1 MLSVSAGNGERMRL
15 ESIVIQGFKSFAEKT
30 ELKVF
35 PGVTCIVGPNGCG
48 KSNVADAVRWA
59 LGEQSPKILR
69 GHRMEDVIFH
79 GSASRKAVGLAE
91 VGLVFNN
98 DGGLDV
104 PWSEVG
110 VARRLYRTGESEYVL
125 NKNVCRLRDIQDLFA
140 GTGVNPK
147 AYALMD
153 QDRLNHVLT
162 AKPWERRIFIEEAAG
177 VARYKQQRAE
187 TQGKL
192 DATRQNLQRVR
203 DVMDEV
209 KRQVGSLER
218 QAKKAQQYKALHQ
231 ERQALDL
238 AMLAADYAGLTAA
251 HEALTQEGARLR
263 RDEEERRVAIARIE
277 AHEASLRG
285 AIQESDYRL
294 ADLRQSAQKFQ
305 GEVERLLERREQMG
319 AQIRELGEEE
329 ARLGEEIRGITERR
343 GEVGV
348 RREDTLR
355 ALGEARE
362 RFAALDGQVR
372 ALEAELDARRAELG
386 RRREAVE
393 ALRLEQIR
401 AAGERAELTRSA
413 GELRERGAQLERRR
427 ERLEAETASARGE
440 ADALAAAR
448 RRLETSFAE
457 TGVQLSLLTGERE
470 QVEEELGRLSA
481 RRVQAQEFLAA
492 LRVAIAAKESAR
504 QALDLLEREREGYG
518 AGVRLLFSPP
528 AASSVAGVVG
538 TVADLLDVPPGLE
551 PAVEAVLGDRL
562 QWVVVERF
570 EHARAAL
577 GFLER
582 EGVGAATLLAL
593 ETLAA
598 AQPHA
603 GERGDDKEIVWAD
616 RLVGGPRPELIRH
629 LLGAVGIVGSLDVAE
644 ALWRRN
650 GISASFVTRSGEV
663 LSPAGALTGGRRH
676 NEREANDHSLLGRKR
691 ALRQLSEELG
701 GLARD
706 AEEAAR
712 RLQALDTEVESLRG
726 RQEVL
731 QVSVHAQE
739 SARLS
744 GEKDIEAARREAD
757 RVLRHLETIEAE
769 RSQVAVEAATAA
781 RDLEALEARLAEVL
795 TGEAASERRMTEL
808 RTALDADQAA
818 EAAAVAA
825 ATTCR
830 VDLATVLERVEALGR
845 EIDNLAALE
854 EELAAR
860 LREAANRRSQIFD
873 RRQELGREQARTDER
888 AREVGAERDRKE
900 RDVAILAE
908 EHGRRLDE
916 RQATENE
923 LREAHR
929 AVDVLV
935 SRIHE
940 LDLKETEGRVRRE
953 ELLQEAGRRHAVD
966 GAAAL
971 LAAHDPAR
979 DLDAGRER
987 YEDLGAKLEAMGPVN
1002 LVADDEY
1009 RELVERLEF
1018 LRSQHDDLVQS
1029 IKDLERALRGMTRT
1043 AQERFEQAFEE
1054 INRHFGEIFQRLFE
1068 GGRAELRMVPPE
1080 EGEDDPLE
1088 LGVELMAQPRGKRL
1102 QAVTLMSG
1110 GERALT
1116 GLALLFAIFYY
1127 RPSPFCVLDEVDAPL
1142 DDANIHRF
1150 IRVLRELC
1158 SQTQFIVITHNR
1170 KTMEA
1175 ADLLYGVTMQ
1185 EPGLSRLVSVRLTEA

>member
-1 MLSVSAGNGERMRL
+1 MRL
-15 ESIVIQGFKSFAEKT
+15 EQIVIQGFKSFAEKT
-30 ELKVF
+30 EVQVF

-69 GHRMEDVIFH
+69 GHKMEDVIFH
-79 GSASRKAVGLAE
+79 GSSSRKAVGLAE
-91 VGLVFNN
+91 VALIFNN
-98 DGGLDV
+98 DGGLNV

-110 VARRLYRTGESEYVL
+110 LARRLYRTGESEYLL
-125 NKNVCRLRDIQDLFA
+125 NKGLCRLRDIQDLFA

-192 DATRQNLQRVR
+192 AATRQNLQRVR

-209 KRQVGSLER
+209 KRQVISLER
-218 QAKKAQQYKALHQ
+218 QAKKAQQYKALYQ

-251 HEALTQEGARLR
+251 HEALVQEGARLR
-263 RDEEERRVAIARIE
+263 REEDERRVAIARIE
-277 AHEASLRG
+277 AREATLRA
-285 AIQESDYRL
+285 AIQESEYRL

-305 GEVERLLERREQMG
+305 GELERLLERREQMG
-319 AQIRELGEEE
+319 AQVREMGEEE
-329 ARLGEEIRGITERR
+329 LRLGEEIRSLTERR
-343 GEVGV
+343 AEVGAKLQ
-348 RREDTLR
+348 DAIR
-355 ALGEARE
+355 ALGDARE
-362 RFAALDGQVR
+362 RFAGLDRQVKEIE
-372 ALEAELDARRAELG
+372 ADLELRRADLG

-401 AAGERAELTRSA
+401 VAGDRVELTRFA
-413 GELRERGAQLERRR
+413 GELRERGAQIERRR
-427 ERLEAETASARGE
+427 ERLEAETRSARGE
-440 ADALAAAR
+440 ADSLAAAR
-448 RRLETSFAE
+448 RHLEQSFE
-457 TGVQLSLLTGERE
+457 QTGVQLSLLTGERE
-470 QVEEELGRLSA
+470 QVEQELVRQGA
-481 RRVQAQEFLAA
+481 MRVQAQESLAA
-492 LRVAIAAKESAR
+492 LRVAIVAKESAR
-504 QALDLLEREREGYG
+504 EALGRLEREREGYG
-518 AGVRLLFSPP
+518 AGGRSLFSPQ

-538 TVADLLDVPPGLE
+538 TVADLLEVPPGLE

-562 QWVVVERF
+562 QWVIVERF

-577 GFLER
+577 TYLER
-582 EGVGAATLLAL
+582 EGAGAATLLAV
-593 ETLAA
+593 ETLAPA
-598 AQPHA
+598 PSADE
-603 GERGDDKEIVWAD
+603 GRSDDKDVTWAD
-616 RLVGGPRPELIRH
+616 RLVGGPRPELVRH
-629 LLGAVGIVGSLDVAE
+629 LLGGVGVVGHLDLAE
-644 ALWRRN
+644 ALWRRD
-650 GISASFVTRSGEV
+650 GAVATYVTRAGEV
-663 LSPAGALTGGRRH
+663 LAPTGALTGGRRH
-676 NEREANDHSLLGRKR
+676 NERQANDHSLLGRKR
-691 ALRQLSEELG
+691 ALRQLSEEMG
-701 GLARD
+701 ELALQ
-706 AEEAAR
+706 AEEAQR
-712 RLQALDTEVESLRG
+712 RFHALDREVESLRG

-739 SARLS
+739 TARLS
-744 GEKDIEAARREAD
+744 GEKDIEAARREAL
-757 RVLRHLETIEAE
+757 RVLRHLETLQAEGRQLSGEATTAAGEIEAL
-769 RSQVAVEAATAA
+769 
-781 RDLEALEARLAEVL
+781 DGRLAEVA
-795 TGEAASERRMTEL
+795 TRETAIEREM
-808 RTALDADQAA
+808 TALRQSLEADQAG
-818 EAAAVAA
+818 EASIVVAA
-825 ATTCR
+825 TSCR
-830 VDLATVLERVEALGR
+830 VNLATVLERVEALGR
-845 EIDNLAALE
+845 EIDSLSELE
-854 EELAAR
+854 IECGAR
-860 LREAANRRSQIFD
+860 LDEAGIRRAQILD
-873 RRQELGREQARTDER
+873 RRRDLTREQGRTDER

-900 RDVAILAE
+900 RDVAVLAE
-908 EHGRRLDE
+908 EHSQRLDL
-916 RQATENE
+916 RQTAETE
-923 LREAHR
+923 LREAQR
-929 AVDVLV
+929 GVDGLV

-953 ELLQEAGRRHAVD
+953 ELLQEAGRRHAVG
-966 GAAAL
+966 GAETL
-971 LAAHDPAR
+971 RAAHDPAQ
-979 DLDAGRER
+979 DLEAGKIR
-987 YEDLGAKLEAMGPVN
+987 YEELGVKLEGMGPVN

-1009 RELVERLEF
+1009 RELQERLEF
-1018 LRSQHDDLVQS
+1018 LRSQHDDLAQS
-1029 IKDLERALRGMTRT
+1029 MKDLDRALRGMTRT
-1043 AQERFEQAFEE
+1043 AQERFQEAFEE

-1158 SQTQFIVITHNR
+1158 SQTQFLVITHNR

-1175 ADLLYGVTMQ
+1175 ADVLYGVTMQ
-1185 EPGLSRLVSVRLTEA
+1185 EPGLSRLVSVKLAEA

>member
-1 MLSVSAGNGERMRL
+1 MRL
-15 ESIVIQGFKSFAEKT
+15 EQIVIQGFKSFAEKT
-30 ELKVF
+30 EVQVF

-48 KSNVADAVRWA
+48 KSNVADAIRWA
-59 LGEQSPKILR
+59 LGEQSPKTLR
-69 GHRMEDVIFH
+69 GHKMEDVIFH
-79 GSASRKAVGLAE
+79 GSSSRKAVGLAE
-91 VGLVFNN
+91 VGLIFNN
-98 DGGLDV
+98 DGGLNV

-110 VARRLYRTGESEYVL
+110 VARRLYRTGESEYLL
-125 NKNVCRLRDIQDLFA
+125 NKGVCRLRDIQDLFA

-177 VARYKQQRAE
+177 VARYKQQRTE

-218 QAKKAQQYKALHQ
+218 QARKAQQYKALHQ

-251 HEALTQEGARLR
+251 HEALLQEVARLR
-263 RDEEERRVAIARIE
+263 REEEERRVSIARLS
-277 AHEASLRG
+277 AHEAAARA
-285 AIQESDYRL
+285 AIQDSEYRL

-319 AQIRELGEEE
+319 AQIRELSDEEL
-329 ARLGEEIRGITERR
+329 RLGDEIRTLGDRR
-343 GEVGV
+343 AELTIK
-348 RREDTLR
+348 REDAIR
-355 ALGEARE
+355 ALAEARE
-362 RFAALDGQVR
+362 RFAVLDRQVR
-372 ALEAELDARRAELG
+372 DLDADLEARRVDLG
-386 RRREAVE
+386 MRRTAVE

-401 AAGERAELTRSA
+401 AAGDRAELTRYA

-427 ERLEAETASARGE
+427 ERLDAETISARTE

-448 RRLETSFAE
+448 RRLEMSFEQTA
-457 TGVQLSLLTGERE
+457 VQLSLLSGERE
-470 QVEEELGRLSA
+470 QVEQELGRQETL
-481 RRVQAQEFLAA
+481 RVQAQESLAT

-504 QALDLLEREREGYG
+504 EALDRLEREREGYG
-518 AGVRLLFSPP
+518 AGVRSLFSPQ
-528 AASSVAGVVG
+528 AASAVSGVVG
-538 TVADLLDVPPGLE
+538 TVADLLEVPPGLE

-562 QWVVVERF
+562 QWVIVERF
-570 EHARAAL
+570 EHCRGAL
-577 GFLER
+577 TYLER
-582 EGVGAATLLAL
+582 EGAGAATLVSL
-593 ETLAA
+593 ETLA
-598 AQPHA
+598 P
-603 GERGDDKEIVWAD
+603 GSSGGDAPADDAEITWAD
-616 RLVGGPRPELIRH
+616 RLVGGPRPELVKH
-629 LLGAVGIVGSLDVAE
+629 LLGRVGVVAHLDVAE
-644 ALWRRN
+644 RLWRRL
-650 GISASFVTRSGEV
+650 GAPVTYVTRAGEV
-663 LSPAGALTGGRRH
+663 LSPSGALTGGRRH
-676 NEREANDHSLLGRKR
+676 NERQANDHSLLGRKR

-701 GLARD
+701 DLALQ
-706 AEEAAR
+706 AEEQQG
-712 RLQALDTEVESLRG
+712 RLQMLDREVESLRG
-726 RQEVL
+726 RQGVL
-731 QVSVHAQE
+731 QVSVHAHE
-739 SARLS
+739 TARLT
-744 GEKDIEAARREAD
+744 GEKDLEAARREAE
-757 RVLRHLETIEAE
+757 RVLRHLETLQTEGRQLAGEAGTARQELEVLEE
-769 RSQVAVEAATAA
+769 RMGQVAAREADIEREMTTL
-781 RDLEALEARLAEVL
+781 RVALEA
-795 TGEAASERRMTEL
+795 
-808 RTALDADQAA
+808 DQA
-818 EAAAVAA
+818 EESSIVAQ
-825 ATTCR
+825 ATACR
-830 VDLATVLERVEALGR
+830 VELATVLERVEALGR
-845 EIDNLAALE
+845 EIDSVSEIGAECGVRLE
-854 EELAAR
+854 EASS
-860 LREAANRRSQIFD
+860 RRAQILE
-873 RRQELGREQARTDER
+873 RRQDLTREQTITDER
-888 AREVGAERDRKE
+888 ARDVSAERDRKE
-900 RDVAILAE
+900 RDVAVLAE

-923 LREAHR
+923 MREAQR
-929 AVDVLV
+929 GLDALI

-966 GAAAL
+966 GAEML
-971 LAAHDPAR
+971 LAAHDSAR
-979 DLDAGRER
+979 DFDGVRMR
-987 YEDLGAKLEAMGPVN
+987 YDELGAKLEGMGPVN

-1009 RELVERLEF
+1009 RELQERLEF

-1029 IKDLERALRGMTRT
+1029 MKDLDRALRGMTRT
-1043 AQERFEQAFEE
+1043 AQERFQEAFEE
-1054 INRHFGEIFQRLFE
+1054 INRHFAEIFQRLFE

-1158 SQTQFIVITHNR
+1158 SQTQFVVITHNR

-1175 ADLLYGVTMQ
+1175 ADVLYGVTMQ
-1185 EPGLSRLVSVRLTEA
+1185 EPGLSRLVSVKLTDA

>member
-1 MLSVSAGNGERMRL
+1 MRL
-15 ESIVIQGFKSFAEKT
+15 EQIVIQGFKSFVEKT
-30 ELKVF
+30 EVKVF

-69 GHRMEDVIFH
+69 GHKMEDVIFH
-79 GSASRKAVGLAE
+79 GSSSRKAVGLAE

-98 DGGLDV
+98 DGGLNV

-110 VARRLYRTGESEYVL
+110 VARRLYRTGESEYLL
-125 NKNVCRLRDIQDLFA
+125 NKGVCRLRDIQDLFA

-209 KRQVGSLER
+209 KRQVSSLER

-251 HEALTQEGARLR
+251 HGALVQEGARLR
-263 RDEEERRVAIARIE
+263 REEDERRVAIAQIE
-277 AHEASLRG
+277 AREATLRA
-285 AIQESDYRL
+285 AIQESEYRL

-319 AQIRELGEEE
+319 AQIREMGEEE
-329 ARLGEEIRGITERR
+329 LRLGEEIRSLTERR
-343 GEVGV
+343 LDVGAKLQ
-348 RREDTLR
+348 DAIR

-362 RFAALDGQVR
+362 RFTGLDRQVKE
-372 ALEAELDARRAELG
+372 LEADLEMRRAELG
-386 RRREAVE
+386 RRREALE
-393 ALRLEQIR
+393 ALRLDQIR
-401 AAGERAELTRSA
+401 VAGDRAELTRSA

-427 ERLEAETASARGE
+427 ERLEAETTSARGE

-448 RRLETSFAE
+448 RHLETSFE
-457 TGVQLSLLTGERE
+457 QTGVQLSLLTGERE
-470 QVEEELGRLSA
+470 QVEQELVRQGA
-481 RRVQAQEFLAA
+481 MRVQAQESLAA
-492 LRVAIAAKESAR
+492 LRVAIVAKESAR
-504 QALDLLEREREGYG
+504 EALGRLEREREGYG
-518 AGVRLLFSPP
+518 AGVRSLFSPQ
-528 AASSVAGVVG
+528 AASAVAGVVG
-538 TVADLLDVPPGLE
+538 TVADLLEVPPGLE

-562 QWVVVERF
+562 QWVIVERF

-577 GFLER
+577 TYLER
-582 EGVGAATLLAL
+582 EGAGAATLLAL
-593 ETLAA
+593 ETLAPA
-598 AQPHA
+598 RRA
-603 GERGDDKEIVWAD
+603 GEGRSDDKDITWAD
-616 RLVGGPRPELIRH
+616 RLVGGPRPELVRH
-629 LLGAVGIVGSLDVAE
+629 LLGGVGVVGHLDLAE
-644 ALWRRN
+644 ALWRRD
-650 GISASFVTRSGEV
+650 GAVATYVTRAGEV
-663 LSPAGALTGGRRH
+663 LGPTGALTGGRGH
-676 NEREANDHSLLGRKR
+676 NERQANDHSLLGRKR

-701 GLARD
+701 ELALQ
-706 AEEAAR
+706 AEEAQR
-712 RLQALDTEVESLRG
+712 RFHALDREVESLRG

-739 SARLS
+739 TARLS
-744 GEKDIEAARREAD
+744 GEKDIEAARREAE
-757 RVLRHLETIEAE
+757 RVLRHLETLQAEGRQLSGEA
-769 RSQVAVEAATAA
+769 STAA
-781 RDLEALEARLAEVL
+781 REIEALDGRLAEV
-795 TGEAASERRMTEL
+795 AARETAIEREM
-808 RTALDADQAA
+808 TALRQSLEADQAG
-818 EAAAVAA
+818 EASIVVAA
-825 ATTCR
+825 TSCR

-845 EIDNLAALE
+845 EIDSLSELELEFGGRLE
-854 EELAAR
+854 EAGS
-860 LREAANRRSQIFD
+860 RRAQILD
-873 RRQELGREQARTDER
+873 RRQDLTREQGRTDER

-900 RDVAILAE
+900 RDVTVLAE
-908 EHGRRLDE
+908 EHSQRLE
-916 RQATENE
+916 LRQTAENE
-923 LREAHR
+923 LRESQR
-929 AVDVLV
+929 RVDGLV

-966 GAAAL
+966 GAETL
-971 LAAHDPAR
+971 LAAHDPTR
-979 DLDAGRER
+979 DLEAGKIR
-987 YEDLGAKLEAMGPVN
+987 YEELGAKLEGMGPVN

-1009 RELVERLEF
+1009 RELQERLEF

-1029 IKDLERALRGMTRT
+1029 MKDLDRALRGMTRT
-1043 AQERFEQAFEE
+1043 AQERFQEAFVE

-1175 ADLLYGVTMQ
+1175 ADVLYGVTMQ
-1185 EPGLSRLVSVRLTEA
+1185 EPGLSRLVSVKLTEA